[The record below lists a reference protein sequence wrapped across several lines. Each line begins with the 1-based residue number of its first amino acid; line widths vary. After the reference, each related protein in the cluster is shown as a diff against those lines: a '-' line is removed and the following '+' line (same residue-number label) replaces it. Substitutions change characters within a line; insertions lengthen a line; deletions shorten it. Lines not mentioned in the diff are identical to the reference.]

1 MKSGEMDSRL
11 SIADQ
16 SLASPSASLG
26 GKNSNENVGRPL
38 AHWFVMRI
46 SIDSGYRSRVVTE
59 VKTTIDGVRAEI
71 RSELADYLAGQRTYL
86 TSIASELVPVCDALD
101 EFLLDGGKRLR
112 PLFAYAGL
120 MASGAKATPEI
131 IRAIS
136 SLELLQACAL
146 IHDDLMDRSDTR
158 RGKPAIH
165 RHFENLHQSTA
176 MNGLATQFGEAAA
189 VLLGDLAL
197 VWSDQMLN
205 TSGIST
211 ESLLAAHQ
219 IHDEMRVELMAGQ
232 YLDVREAGEKT
243 YSVERSLR
251 IARYKSGKYT
261 IERPLHIGAVIGKP
275 SKGEHGDL
283 LDALSRYGLPL
294 GEAFQLRDDLLG
306 IFGDPDVT
314 GKPAGDDLREGKR
327 TVLIAMTL
335 EALQEADREELLAH
349 LGQPN
354 IELAKI
360 EELRALIKSSGA
372 VDKVESL
379 IEKLTNDSLTAI
391 EDPAIH
397 PSSREF
403 LTYIALSAVKRSA

>member
-1 MKSGEMDSRL
+1 
-11 SIADQ
+11 
-16 SLASPSASLG
+16 
-26 GKNSNENVGRPL
+26 
-38 AHWFVMRI
+38 MRI
-46 SIDSGYRSRVVTE
+46 SMVSGYRCRVVTE
-59 VKTTIDGVRAEI
+59 VKSTIEQVRSEI
-71 RSELADYLAGQRTYL
+71 RSELADYLSGQRAYL

-120 MASGAKATPEI
+120 IASGATPTREI

-165 RHFENLHQSTA
+165 RHFENLHQSSA

-211 ESLLAAHQ
+211 QSLLAAHI

-243 YSVERSLR
+243 YSAERSLR

-261 IERPLHIGAVIGKP
+261 IERPLHIGAVIGTPEK
-275 SKGEHGDL
+275 SDHSAL

-294 GEAFQLRDDLLG
+294 GEAFQLRDDMLG
-306 IFGDPDVT
+306 IFGDPEVT

-335 EALQEADREELLAH
+335 EALDETGRAELFNH
-349 LGQPN
+349 LGQPD
-354 IELAKI
+354 ISLSKI
-360 EELRALIKSSGA
+360 EELRSLITSSGA
-372 VDKVESL
+372 VEKIENL
-379 IEKLTNDSLTAI
+379 IEKLTNDSLSAI
-391 EDPAIH
+391 EDPSIH

>member
-1 MKSGEMDSRL
+1 M
-11 SIADQ
+11 
-16 SLASPSASLG
+16 
-26 GKNSNENVGRPL
+26 
-38 AHWFVMRI
+38 
-46 SIDSGYRSRVVTE
+46 VTE
-59 VKTTIDGVRAEI
+59 VKTTIEQVRGEI
-71 RSELADYLAGQRTYL
+71 RGELADYLAGQRKYL

-120 MASGAKATPEI
+120 LAAGATPTREI

-165 RHFENLHQSTA
+165 RHFENLHQSSA

-205 TSGIST
+205 TSGIPT
-211 ESLLAAHQ
+211 QSLLAAHQ

-232 YLDVREAGEKT
+232 YLDVREAGETT
-243 YSVERSLR
+243 YSAERSLR

-261 IERPLHIGAVIGKP
+261 IERPLHIGAAIGKP
-275 SKGEHGDL
+275 EAHADL
-283 LDALSRYGLPL
+283 LAALSQYGLPL

-306 IFGDPDVT
+306 IFGDPAIT

-335 EALQEADREELLAH
+335 EALSGSDKEELLSH
-349 LGQPN
+349 LGQPE
-354 IELAKI
+354 ISPAKI
-360 EELRALIKSSGA
+360 EDLRALITASGA
-372 VDKVESL
+372 VEKVENL
-379 IEKLTNDSLTAI
+379 IETLTNQSLAAI